1 MSIVKMKRLRLVAS
15 SSERERLMR
24 ALAFY
29 GAVELSD
36 TDVGDLQFSE
46 VSTDA
51 EKLRESLAKIISAE
65 TVAKKYGSFKKG
77 MFSPRPELRE
87 KDIFSSELVLEA
99 LTDAERINEAEEEI
113 SRLNDRKLKL
123 NSELLKL
130 EPWENLKLPLD
141 VPSGRR
147 YTSSLITAPATV
159 TIDALREAMT
169 GASELSELFE
179 ISADSELRYM
189 LLIAYR
195 DEFDKVFSALKILGV
210 ASLGFRGKTETA
222 KAERQRLLGEIAETD
237 EAIFATKKK
246 IEVTNEDYER
256 LLAAEDA
263 LQTRLS
269 CEVESEKGIETGHA
283 FYIEGWF
290 PKREEKTLSEL
301 LEKNGVAYEFSEPE
315 DGDEPPT
322 LTYNSKMIAPFEVV
336 TNMYS
341 APAYTGID
349 PNPVMGPFFALFFGI
364 MLSDAAYGLLLMLAG
379 IFALLKMNPR
389 GGFKKFM
396 QLAIICGASTIVW
409 GLLFGG
415 FFGNA
420 IQSAYQLFTGKVF
433 PYDMAL
439 WFDPSQ
445 DPMKMLIFSMAL
457 GGIQIVV
464 SMAVKGYMMIRDGQV
479 WDAIFDI
486 GSWWLVFAGA
496 VTCIF
501 NASVGLYI
509 LIAGAAAL
517 ILTQGRAKKNIIMKF
532 LSGVMSLYDVTGYFS
547 DILSYSR
554 LLALSLATA
563 VVSQVVNTMGM
574 LTGPIGFFIVLIIG
588 HVFNIAINLIGSFVH
603 SARLQYV
610 EFFGRFYESGGRLFA
625 PLTIKT
631 KNTDIIKEEN

>member
-1 MSIVKMKRLRLVAS
+1 MSIVRMKRLRLVTS
-15 SSERERLMR
+15 SSERERLMK

-29 GAVELSD
+29 GVVELSD
-36 TDVGDLQFSE
+36 VEAPDLDVSE
-46 VSTDA
+46 VNTES
-51 EKLRESLAKIISAE
+51 EKLRKSLSELLSAE
-65 TVAKKYGSFKKG
+65 ATAKKYGSFKKG
-77 MFSPRPELRE
+77 MFTPRPEMKE
-87 KDIFSSELVLEA
+87 KDIFSSEFVLKA
-99 LTDAERINEAEEEI
+99 LCDADRINDAEEEI

-123 NSELLKL
+123 KSELLKL
-130 EPWENLKLPLD
+130 EPWENLGLPLD

-159 TIDALREAMT
+159 SAEALREAMT

-179 ISADSELRYM
+179 ISLDSELRYM

-195 DEFDKVFSALKILGV
+195 EEFDKVFSALKMLGA
-210 ASLGFRGKTETA
+210 ASLGFRGKAETA
-222 KAERQRLLGEIAETD
+222 KAEKQRLLKEIAETD
-237 EAIFATKKK
+237 EAILNAEKK
-246 IEVTNEDYER
+246 IKITEKEYDR

-269 CEVESEKGIETGHA
+269 CEVESEKGVATGHA
-283 FYIEGWF
+283 FYIEGWC
-290 PKREEKTLSEL
+290 PKREEKTLVEL
-301 LEKNGVAYEFSEPE
+301 FEKNGVAYEFSEPE
-315 DGDEPPT
+315 EGDEPPT

-349 PNPVMGPFFALFFGI
+349 PNSVMGPFFALFFGI
-364 MLSDAAYGLLLMLAG
+364 MLSDAGYGLLLMLAG
-379 IFALLKMNPR
+379 IFALWKMKPR
-389 GGFKKFM
+389 GGFKQFM
-396 QLAIICGASTIVW
+396 QLAIICGASTVVW

-415 FFGNA
+415 IFGNA
-420 IQSAYQLFTGKVF
+420 IQSAYQLFTGKIF
-433 PYDMAL
+433 PFDMAL

-563 VVSQVVNTMGM
+563 VVSQVINTMGM
-574 LTGPIGFFIVLIIG
+574 LTGPIGFFVVLIIG

-625 PLTIKT
+625 PLTIKN